1 AEAYARGK
9 VEEFERS
16 PMFRAAMLMDKIYN
30 YLFIIIGL
38 SIVVLP
44 FYGVSQLNAE
54 ERAEYNYVM
63 LVIPVV
69 VGIIFVYGLWYFV
82 FKLDESD

>member
-1 AEAYARGK
+1 
-9 VEEFERS
+9 
-16 PMFRAAMLMDKIYN
+16 
-30 YLFIIIGL
+30 
-38 SIVVLP
+38 VVLP
-44 FYGVSQLNAE
+44 FYGVSQLSE
-54 ERAEYNYVM
+54 EDRAEYNYVM